1 MAHFSLGVGVSGF
14 CLICNLRDC
23 VLHGLD
29 PVAED
34 LRYDLS
40 VDRDAD
46 SEYYEVSGDVKM
58 THWHGG
64 ETWQW

>member
-14 CLICNLRDC
+14 CSICNLRDC
-23 VLHGLD
+23 VLHAPD
-29 PVAED
+29 PVVED
-34 LRYDLS
+34 LHYDLS

-46 SEYYEVSGDVKM
+46 LEYYEVSGDVKM

-64 ETWQW
+64 ET